1 MKHPYEQYYKLHLA
15 TLLVAV
21 VLAIVALFNL
31 GHQWIILF
39 MFYILAAGLAIEAFI
54 ELKKQ
59 QLVSCISQLL
69 RAIVLFIF
77 VTILYF

>member
-1 MKHPYEQYYKLHLA
+1 MKHPYEQYYKLQLA
-15 TLLVAV
+15 TLLAAV
-21 VLAIVALFNL
+21 ILAIVALFNL
-31 GHQWIILF
+31 GHQWIVLL
-39 MFYILAAGLAIEAFI
+39 MFYILAVSLAIEAFI

-69 RAIVLFIF
+69 RAVILFIF